1 MLERIVIVVMVRYA
15 KSIIKKKKE
24 RKRRKKEKKERE
36 ERDRIKVGVERMKRK
51 IKSVTS
57 E

>member
-15 KSIIKKKKE
+15 KSIIKKERKREERKREE
-24 RKRRKKEKKERE
+24 RKRRK
-36 ERDRIKVGVERMKRK
+36 RDRIKPGVERMKRK